1 MQAMIKPFYL
11 LQGTIF
17 RTQDDLTNLIEI
29 NEAFK
34 DESLI
39 EARKKAF
46 SKCQS
51 YIDVLL
57 ESQGLKYESHKQA
70 EKNLNVFFDSK
81 SLEFPMKNQ
90 ELGQVDSDFDKGLF
104 IYLVTDPTDL
114 FTTLEGKQIYNAKH
128 LIHFFNREFESF
140 NVMVLRELH
149 LELEFYKKNRFY
161 IKDHKCDIYISTL
174 FKEQVIPIL
183 KTPIEFQ
190 KLPQIKLAEIYPHEH

>member
-1 MQAMIKPFYL
+1 MTKPFYL

-17 RTQDDLTNLIEI
+17 RTQGNLTDLIEI
-29 NEAFK
+29 NEEFQ

-39 EARKKAF
+39 ESRKRAF

-51 YIDVLL
+51 YVDVLL

-81 SLEFPMKNQ
+81 RLEFPLKNPK
-90 ELGQVDSDFDKGLF
+90 LGQVESDFDKGLF

-114 FTTLEGKQIYNAKH
+114 FTTLEGRQIYNSKH
-128 LIHFFNREFESF
+128 LIHFINRKFDSF
-140 NVMVLRELH
+140 NEMVLRELH
-149 LELEFYKKNRFY
+149 LELEFYKKNRFC
-161 IKDHKCDIYISTL
+161 IKDHKCDIYITTL

-190 KLPQIKLAEIYPHEH
+190 RWPQIKLAEIYPHEY